1 MKKVRKYL
9 ARIIACIL
17 SMATLLVVAPV
28 ANASVPDAQ
37 SDGYVPCAVPS
48 VDTELENLLWKIVDV
63 GEYFSFE
70 GDRLTVSLS
79 EEQLKTDYGFSDAE
93 YVFLVDNVLN
103 PPTEDIQDIESL
115 PTTYASCSGVYISY
129 IDFTVGFTAALFAAS
144 SVSPAAL
151 AAAFTAVASAI
162 SGPVGTIIAGGVA
175 VLGIGFFAD
184 LATKI
189 IGAVAQGKGVCLTL
203 AWEFPPLKSEIMRCS
218 CKVLL

>member
-129 IDFTVGFTAALFAAS
+129 IDFTVGFAAALFAAS

-162 SGPVGTIIAGGVA
+162 SGSVGTMIAGGVA

-203 AWEFPPLKSEIMRCS
+203 AWEFPPLKSEIM
-218 CKVLL
+218 

>member
-9 ARIIACIL
+9 ARIIAFIL
-17 SMATLLVVAPV
+17 SMTTLLVMAPV

-48 VDTELENLLWKIVDV
+48 VDTELENLLWKIVDA

-70 GDRLTVSLS
+70 GDRLTVALS
-79 EEQLKTDYGFSDAE
+79 EEQLKADYGFSDAE
-93 YVFLVDNVLN
+93 YAFLVDNVLN
-103 PPTEDIQDIESL
+103 PTEDVQNIESI

-129 IDFTVGFTAALFAAS
+129 IDFTVGFAAALYAAS

-162 SGPVGTIIAGGVA
+162 SGPVGAVIAGGITL
-175 VLGIGFFAD
+175 LGTGFFIT
-184 LATKI
+184 LASKI
-189 IGAVAQGKGVCLTL
+189 LGAVAEGKGVCLTL
-203 AWEFPPLKSEIMRCS
+203 VGEFPPLKAEIM
-218 CKVLL
+218 

>member
-1 MKKVRKYL
+1 MKKARKYL

-93 YVFLVDNVLN
+93 YVFLIDNVLN
-103 PPTEDIQDIESL
+103 PSTEDIQDIESL

-129 IDFTVGFTAALFAAS
+129 IDFTVGFAAS

-203 AWEFPPLKSEIMRCS
+203 AWEFPPLKSEIM
-218 CKVLL
+218 

>member
-70 GDRLTVSLS
+70 GDRLTISLS

-103 PPTEDIQDIESL
+103 LPTEDIQDIESL

-129 IDFTVGFTAALFAAS
+129 IDFTVGFAAS

-203 AWEFPPLKSEIMRCS
+203 AWEFPPLKSEIM
-218 CKVLL
+218 

>member
-1 MKKVRKYL
+1 MKKARKYL

-103 PPTEDIQDIESL
+103 PSTEDIQDIESL
-115 PTTYASCSGVYISY
+115 STTYASCSGVYISY
-129 IDFTVGFTAALFAAS
+129 IDFAVGFAAALFAAS

-203 AWEFPPLKSEIMRCS
+203 AWEFPPLKSEIM
-218 CKVLL
+218 

>member
-103 PPTEDIQDIESL
+103 PSTEDIQDIESL

-129 IDFTVGFTAALFAAS
+129 IDFTVGFAAALFAAS

-175 VLGIGFFAD
+175 VF
-184 LATKI
+184 
-189 IGAVAQGKGVCLTL
+189 GAVAQGKGVCLTL
-203 AWEFPPLKSEIMRCS
+203 AWEFPPLKSEIM
-218 CKVLL
+218 

>member
-1 MKKVRKYL
+1 MKKARKYL

-37 SDGYVPCAVPS
+37 SDGYVPCAVSS

-103 PPTEDIQDIESL
+103 PSTEGIQDIESL

-129 IDFTVGFTAALFAAS
+129 IDFAVGFAAS

-203 AWEFPPLKSEIMRCS
+203 AWEFPPLKSEIM
-218 CKVLL
+218 

>member
-93 YVFLVDNVLN
+93 YVFLIDNVLN
-103 PPTEDIQDIESL
+103 PSTEDIQDIESL

-129 IDFTVGFTAALFAAS
+129 IDFTVGFAAS

-203 AWEFPPLKSEIMRCS
+203 AWEFPPLKSEIM
-218 CKVLL
+218 

>member
-17 SMATLLVVAPV
+17 SMATLLVAPV

-103 PPTEDIQDIESL
+103 PPMEDIQDIESL

-129 IDFTVGFTAALFAAS
+129 IDFTVG
-144 SVSPAAL
+144 
-151 AAAFTAVASAI
+151 FTAVASAI

-203 AWEFPPLKSEIMRCS
+203 AWEFPPLKSEIM
-218 CKVLL
+218 

>member
-70 GDRLTVSLS
+70 GDRLTISLS

-129 IDFTVGFTAALFAAS
+129 IDFTVGFAAS

-151 AAAFTAVASAI
+151 AAAFTAVASAL

-203 AWEFPPLKSEIMRCS
+203 AWEFPPLKSEII
-218 CKVLL
+218 

>member
-37 SDGYVPCAVPS
+37 SDGYVPCAVSS

-93 YVFLVDNVLN
+93 YVFDNVLN
-103 PPTEDIQDIESL
+103 PSTEDIQDIESL

-129 IDFTVGFTAALFAAS
+129 IDFTVGFAAALFAAS

-203 AWEFPPLKSEIMRCS
+203 AWEFPPLKSEIM
-218 CKVLL
+218 

>member
-129 IDFTVGFTAALFAAS
+129 IDFTVGFAAALFAAS

-151 AAAFTAVASAI
+151 AAAFTAI
-162 SGPVGTIIAGGVA
+162 IGPVGTIIAGGVA

-203 AWEFPPLKSEIMRCS
+203 AWEFPPLKSEIM
-218 CKVLL
+218 